1 MKLNLT
7 IVLLACVATLSAQTV
22 EVTNHYEITPL
33 TGQSAFFPI
42 ISPDGS
48 KIVYTTQS
56 FTGLKSYDLTTGE
69 TQVIT
74 TAEGAGFDPVFS
86 LDGSILYYRPQ
97 TRIEGKVHRALTEFN
112 FKAKSAKQLIA
123 PSRDLKRPAAIA
135 GGMEVVADSKLIKST
150 GAKIEGNYVYSIAK
164 EGKIVVCDGKSTR
177 VLRPYGNQVESY
189 LWTSLSPD
197 GNKIATYAIGK
208 GVVILDLNGNILAEL
223 GNFDAPVWYGNDFV
237 AAMKATDDGHQYT
250 SSKIVLLNRNTKQVH
265 DLTSP
270 DEMGMNPSVSAETGK
285 IVYNTLDGKIFM
297 LELSITK

>member
-7 IVLLACVATLSAQTV
+7 IVLLACIATLSAQTV
-22 EVTNHYEITPL
+22 KVTNHYEITPL

-86 LDGSILYYRPQ
+86 LDGSTLYYRPQ
-97 TRIEGKVHRALTEFN
+97 TRIEGKVHRTLTEFN

-189 LWTSLSPD
+189 LWTCLSPD

>member
-1 MKLNLT
+1 M
-7 IVLLACVATLSAQTV
+7 
-22 EVTNHYEITPL
+22 
-33 TGQSAFFPI
+33 
-42 ISPDGS
+42 
-48 KIVYTTQS
+48 
-56 FTGLKSYDLTTGE
+56 
-69 TQVIT
+69 
-74 TAEGAGFDPVFS
+74 
-86 LDGSILYYRPQ
+86 
-97 TRIEGKVHRALTEFN
+97 
-112 FKAKSAKQLIA
+112 
-123 PSRDLKRPAAIA
+123 KRPAAIA

-208 GVVILDLNGNILAEL
+208 GVVVLDLNGNILAEL

-270 DEMGMNPSVSAETGK
+270 DEMGMNPSVSTETGK